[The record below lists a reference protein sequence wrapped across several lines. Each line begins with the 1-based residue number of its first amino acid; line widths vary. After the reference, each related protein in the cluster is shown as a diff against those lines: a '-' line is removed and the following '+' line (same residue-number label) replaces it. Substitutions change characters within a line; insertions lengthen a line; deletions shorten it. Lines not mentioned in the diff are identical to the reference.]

1 MNKSKWSYKL
11 ITVAALVCVG
21 LGTWYFIST
30 KEERAY
36 SDYTRTLTMYAQR
49 QAIEIAIIEQ
59 ASKLTDYRNQI
70 AQAQQQSKQNV
81 VNQLQEIADPKDV
94 DVNK

>member
-59 ASKLTDYRNQI
+59 ASKLANYR
-70 AQAQQQSKQNV
+70 QQLAASQQPANSV
-81 VNQLQEIADPKDV
+81 PELPEIADPKDV
-94 DVNK
+94 NDNK